1 MLVQR
6 EVALSE
12 FEFWAG
18 AVDTVEVL
26 THEDLATI
34 EDIFSE
40 LFYERIPTE
49 TEVNDI
55 FWFERDMIAEWLG
68 YDDYEDLLESRE

>member
-18 AVDTVEVL
+18 AVDTVEDL

-34 EDIFSE
+34 EDVLSD
-40 LFYERIPTE
+40 LFDEAPTE

-68 YDDYEDLLESRE
+68 YDDYEDLLESRK